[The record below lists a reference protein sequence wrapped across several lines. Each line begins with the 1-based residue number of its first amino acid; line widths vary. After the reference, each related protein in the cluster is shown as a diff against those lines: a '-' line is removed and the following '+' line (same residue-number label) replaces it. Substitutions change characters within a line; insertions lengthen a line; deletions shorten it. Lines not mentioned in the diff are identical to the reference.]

1 MYEYREPL
9 MSILRDNDL
18 RNATDCD
25 MLVVATDW
33 AGNLSPAFS
42 DMTSCGDTIISR
54 DILSRIVRFGEYDY
68 PRHVFVRKLPV
79 TDYDNIYYKPALV
92 YIVDDINSE
101 VFNRARYNLA
111 IKYYTQ
117 LVLEG
122 ILCHHNSIQI
132 PSLKIF
138 IDNMPTWIDRSEMS
152 SGNDVPVDSI
162 NPYDWAAD
170 CADKIYNK
178 FDLMYIDHP
187 LDNPV
192 GERMLVDDVDW
203 WPTFVLASDYCKQY
217 DYVDAYLDECQGD

>member
-1 MYEYREPL
+1 M
-9 MSILRDNDL
+9 
-18 RNATDCD
+18 
-25 MLVVATDW
+25 
-33 AGNLSPAFS
+33 
-42 DMTSCGDTIISR
+42 
-54 DILSRIVRFGEYDY
+54 
-68 PRHVFVRKLPV
+68 
-79 TDYDNIYYKPALV
+79 

-178 FDLMYIDHP
+178 FCLLY
-187 LDNPV
+187 
-192 GERMLVDDVDW
+192 
-203 WPTFVLASDYCKQY
+203 TSD
-217 DYVDAYLDECQGD
+217 AADE